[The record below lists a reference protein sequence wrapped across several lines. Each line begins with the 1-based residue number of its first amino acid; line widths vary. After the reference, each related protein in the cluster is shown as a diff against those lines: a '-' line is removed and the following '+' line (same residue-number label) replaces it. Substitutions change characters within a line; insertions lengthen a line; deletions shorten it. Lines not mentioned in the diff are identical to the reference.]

1 MRKCLL
7 IFACAF
13 FLLGCAAV
21 PAWAVEL
28 HLEEGIYNEREYQE
42 VTFITGEPVLLTGTV
57 QKGSGRG
64 GRVTRGNT
72 GSGLSTTLTYNLQSQ
87 DGTIKLTRTASYSST
102 AESKMDNR
110 QTIYVTN
117 LDRLTETITVGTQRY
132 TLTDYQ
138 YSKSALVD
146 SQPAVDYFSGTWT
159 SRKTYSIGG
168 NRGQVVIET
177 WGDTVGYEHAWGS
190 TETQRIDGTIR
201 FDGEVRVGD
210 EVYRQNWAGTF
221 RIDIS
226 FNKTRDLTYHAN
238 EPTPISFAGGYIET
252 IQEEGILRYE
262 ANLPE
267 FDRNGLVRDSWGR
280 KYRTG
285 AARLATMPTQRWLPV
300 PPFRDLANHWAEG
313 PILQLASLEAFT
325 TKGDYFGPRLDMTRG
340 EFAYALVK
348 LLDLQKQ
355 DAAQQQTRAVV
366 NPFERFRQQQQVT
379 EVSPFSDVST
389 DHPAYEAIKT
399 ISEVGIM
406 AGVTPGRFNPNGSL
420 TRAEA
425 ITALIKALGFERLA
439 PLQNPVTPFNDDRQ
453 IPYWA
458 RDAIYV
464 AAEMGI
470 VGGDGYGNV
479 LPNQTMSRAEAAA
492 FLQRF
497 INYLQHD
504 LKTEYRERLINF
516 R

>member
-1 MRKCLL
+1 MRKNLLTIICVL
-7 IFACAF
+7 IF
-13 FLLGCAAV
+13 LGSATV

-57 QKGSGRG
+57 QKGGGRG
-64 GRVTRGNT
+64 GRGGRGNA
-72 GSGLSTTLTYNLQSQ
+72 GSGLTTSLSYNLQSQ
-87 DGTIKLTRTASYSST
+87 DGTIRLTRSATFSST
-102 AESKMDNR
+102 AETKMDNR

-117 LDRLTETITVGTQRY
+117 LDRLSETITVGTQRY
-132 TLTDYQ
+132 TLSDYQ

-146 SQPAVDYFSGTWT
+146 AQPAVDYFSGTWT
-159 SRKTYSIGG
+159 SRKTYNISG
-168 NRGQVVIET
+168 NRGQVTIET

-190 TETQRIDGTIR
+190 TETQRVDGTIR
-201 FDGEVRVGD
+201 FDGEVQVGED
-210 EVYRQNWAGTF
+210 VYQQNWAGTF
-221 RIDIS
+221 KIDIS

-238 EPTPISFAGGYIET
+238 EPTPISFSGGYIET

-267 FDRNGLVRDSWGR
+267 FDRNGLVRNSWGR
-280 KYRTG
+280 KHRTG

-300 PPFRDLANHWAEG
+300 PSFRDLANHWAEG

-340 EFAYALVK
+340 EFAHALVQ
-348 LLDLQKQ
+348 LTDLQSQ
-355 DAAQQQTRAVV
+355 GEATQAQNQPL
-366 NPFERFRQQQQVT
+366 NPFDRFRRQETVT
-379 EVSPFSDVST
+379 EVSPFSDVSP
-389 DHPAYEAIKT
+389 DHPSYQAIKT
-399 ISEVGIM
+399 ISETGIM
-406 AGVTPGRFNPNGSL
+406 SGVTPGRFQPEGSL

-425 ITALIKALGFERLA
+425 ITAMIKALGFERLA
-439 PLQNPVTPFNDDRQ
+439 PLQNPVTPFRDDRQ

-470 VGGDGYGNV
+470 VSGDAYGNV
-479 LPNQTMSRAEAAA
+479 MPNQTMSRAEAAV

-497 INYLQHD
+497 VHYLQHD